1 MRWVTQA
8 QSPADKQAADDRST
22 DTTGTAD
29 IWAAFG
35 LKAPTPEEIHIA
47 SSSEEEREKL
57 SPQHAAIKR
66 RLDSG
71 NDPPSQPASSSSLF
85 ACRAKPAPLT
95 KAFECKRTG
104 KMRRLDHKGHI
115 ETYDPQKGWPS
126 EQDLDPGEQL
136 SPDSSASGEEESIQ
150 DIPACSVGGC
160 RHVIV
165 ELRFI

>member
-8 QSPADKQAADDRST
+8 QTPADKQADDRST

-35 LKAPTPEEIHIA
+35 MKAPTPEEIHIV

-57 SPQHAAIKR
+57 SPQHAAVKR
-66 RLDSG
+66 RLSSG
-71 NDPPSQPASSSSLF
+71 KSPAQPSSPLL
-85 ACRAKPAPLT
+85 ACKPKPAPLT

-150 DIPACSVGGC
+150 DIPACSIGGR

>member
-8 QSPADKQAADDRST
+8 QTPADKQADDRST
-22 DTTGTAD
+22 ATWTGTAD

-35 LKAPTPEEIHIA
+35 LKAPTPEEIHIV

-57 SPQHAAIKR
+57 SPQHAAVKR
-66 RLDSG
+66 RLSSG
-71 NDPPSQPASSSSLF
+71 NKPAQPSQPQP
-85 ACRAKPAPLT
+85 CIPRPAPLT

-104 KMRRLDHKGHI
+104 KLRRLDHKGHI
-115 ETYDPQKGWPS
+115 ETFHPQKGWPS

-150 DIPACSVGGC
+150 DIPACSIGG
-160 RHVIV
+160 RRRVII